1 MKTTPTPTIIIDTR
15 EQTPLPF
22 ASLPTERRTLATG
35 DYSISGFER
44 AFSVERKSVGDL
56 IQSLTRE
63 RDRFSRELQRMRAF
77 DLRRLLIVGTLADLE
92 EHRYRSLANPK
103 AIIGSLCAFE
113 VRFDVPVCFRETPE
127 AAAVQVERWA
137 LFFVREQLNAAADIL
152 RRYGTPSPCGSFP
165 TLLPRDPGGR
175 SGAKKVSNT
184 PSP

>member
-1 MKTTPTPTIIIDTR
+1 MKTPTPTIIVDTR

-22 ASLPTERRTLATG
+22 ANLPTERRTLATG
-35 DYSISGFER
+35 DYSILGFER
-44 AFSVERKSVGDL
+44 DFSVERKSVADL
-56 IQSLTRE
+56 VQSLTRE

-77 DLRRLLIVGTLADLE
+77 DFRRLLVVGTLADLE

-137 LFFVREQLNAAADIL
+137 TYFLREQLHAAADTL
-152 RRYGTPSPCGSFP
+152 RRYGEQAPTHPPRIGS
-165 TLLPRDPGGR
+165 
-175 SGAKKVSNT
+175 SNT
-184 PSP
+184 ADPETPEGGVTHKK